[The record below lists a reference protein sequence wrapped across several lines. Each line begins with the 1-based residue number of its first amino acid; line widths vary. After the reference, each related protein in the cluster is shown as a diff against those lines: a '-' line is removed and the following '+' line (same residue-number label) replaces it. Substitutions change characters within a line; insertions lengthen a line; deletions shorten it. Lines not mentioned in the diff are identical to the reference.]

1 MRKLLLIAAL
11 FLAFTAAAPPQAMA
25 AGTLAG
31 TAISNQAYGDYKDAN
46 GNAMSRIYSNTVTV
60 TVSQVAGVSINP
72 ASITSTAKNGDA
84 IYFHVQPFNTGNAN
98 DSITWSFASSGA
110 WTPTSV
116 RMFWDINSS
125 HSYDSQDILLTETSP
140 GSKTYKSV
148 TTGGTPVQ
156 LLSDDDY
163 DIMMEVTVPGI
174 SSAPNNS
181 SNVITVTA
189 FSDFDNT
196 KTSTGTYTTT
206 VLAAALSAA
215 KTHTPTG
222 TSTYLKPGDL
232 VTYTVTLTNSGGTAA
247 TGVTLND
254 PLPSTLTYV
263 PGSLKISVNGAGFA
277 AKTDA
282 ADNDGI
288 KYDAGTRSI
297 VATDG
302 ATTLDVAGGT
312 TWAMQFQAR
321 LNVGVPSGSAV
332 VNQATINYTSGISNV
347 TIQTN
352 GDTFLASTLAGID
365 LTSAATPKS
374 GNPGDQLV
382 YAFTA
387 INNANAADT
396 VDLTTNS
403 TQGWNWKIWADAN
416 GDGIPGNA
424 GDYLVT
430 DTNGNAK
437 LDTGALPQNGT
448 IALLAVATMPVGS
461 ANGATETI
469 TISAASA
476 TDPTKTKALSFTST
490 VKAPVMGMTKM
501 IIAVQAP
508 GGGAICTPSDTS
520 NGLPC
525 KIYPGSTL
533 TYVVTGTNSGNGN
546 ASSVVITDIMNQYMT
561 YRPGTIRTGSSRD
574 TLTARSD
581 AADGDGAEYNSAAK
595 AVVTPDGGG
604 SLTLGPS
611 GTWVV
616 QYQLTVN

>member
-1 MRKLLLIAAL
+1 
-11 FLAFTAAAPPQAMA
+11 
-25 AGTLAG
+25 
-31 TAISNQAYGDYKDAN
+31 
-46 GNAMSRIYSNTVTV
+46 
-60 TVSQVAGVSINP
+60 
-72 ASITSTAKNGDA
+72 
-84 IYFHVQPFNTGNAN
+84 
-98 DSITWSFASSGA
+98 
-110 WTPTSV
+110 
-116 RMFWDINSS
+116 MFYDINSS
-125 HSYDSQDILLTETSP
+125 HTYDSQDILLTETSP

-148 TTGGTPVQ
+148 TTGGTTVQ

-222 TSTYLKPGDL
+222 TSTYLKPGDP